1 VSVKLLPTRRE
12 ASVLRKQRPQLRDKL
27 RLTQLQLRKK
37 LLKKLKRPRLSPMSL
52 MRTESAQLAL
62 NARARDSK
70 RVNLMRR

>member
-1 VSVKLLPTRRE
+1 MSVKLLPTRRE